1 MTTDGLT
8 SESDAD
14 GTTLTL
20 DGQKMRFDQPGADN
34 AIEINSG
41 QIKIGGIVLTPV
53 ARAAAIERFRLWSET
68 PRAAFLQA
76 ESSADADY
84 RLGYAHARIRLEYA
98 RGRKEYARGL
108 DQRTRDC
115 EKYARGR
122 EEHARHCPGSASFVG
137 NAWHFVTEAR
147 ASAAEA
153 HREAD
158 ALLTHWSFIVKR
170 ITAAATADVMPYE
183 QDSCTNPDD

>member
-20 DGQKMRFDQPGADN
+20 DGQKMRFDRPGADN

-68 PRAAFLQA
+68 RRAAFLQA
-76 ESSADADY
+76 ESSA
-84 RLGYAHARIRLEYA
+84 AHACSRLEYA
-98 RGRKEYARGL
+98 RGRKEYARG
-108 DQRTRDC
+108 RDIYARGR
-115 EKYARGR
+115 EEYARGR
-122 EEHARHCPGSASFVG
+122 EEHARHSPGSASSVSD
-137 NAWHFVTEAR
+137 AWHHVTEAR
-147 ASAAEA
+147 VSAAEA

-158 ALLTHWSFIVKR
+158 ALLTHWSSIVKR
-170 ITAAATADVMPYE
+170 TAAAAAADVMPYE